1 MINVRQYTSIHE
13 KNQNLEENEDTGFFN
28 LNLCV
33 CAWTNVLMHGHVCLV
48 FYRETVVR
56 EIWEEAGWP

>member
-1 MINVRQYTSIHE
+1 MINVRQYTSTHE

-33 CAWTNVLMHGHVCLV
+33 HVRVCVEDTL
-48 FYRETVVR
+48 
-56 EIWEEAGWP
+56 